1 MRKQFGVAEVQ
12 GGAYIAAQLHVRNSN
27 QRAGADGMHLPLQHG
42 SGFEELLELIVLV
55 TALESEENV

>member
-1 MRKQFGVAEVQ
+1 M
-12 GGAYIAAQLHVRNSN
+12 Y
-27 QRAGADGMHLPLQHG
+27 LPLQHG